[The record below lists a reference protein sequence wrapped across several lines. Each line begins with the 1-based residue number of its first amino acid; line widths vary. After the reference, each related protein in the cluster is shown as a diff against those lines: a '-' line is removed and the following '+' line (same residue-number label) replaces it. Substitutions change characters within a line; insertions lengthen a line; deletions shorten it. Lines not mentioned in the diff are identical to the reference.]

1 MALGKHHILQELI
14 IPPSTEQIPPFEG
27 WLVARVAEGVGYW
40 LQHDLP
46 AYQLNIGDVFVATDI
61 REGQLRA
68 SQLDPLKLQ
77 FFTVQPRQ
85 LEGLLSVVEWH
96 RIELAGRQPRVPVRI
111 FGSRD
116 SIGQKF
122 TRLANLSHTE
132 KLPLRCALLQ
142 LWAAATADLTTPME
156 VPLEEGNKVRARF
169 WWLLSRLTQ
178 MELGLSSPIE
188 LARQVNCSERH
199 FRALFRQEFGV
210 SMHDYQAAQKLN
222 FDRQLPREPAEKT
235 SDNEC
240 RKQKRIHVMGQK
252 APAGKLSRP
261 RARRVRSETP
271 FAKNRNRTNVE
282 V

>member
-1 MALGKHHILQELI
+1 MALGQHLILQELT

-40 LQHDLP
+40 LQHDRP
-46 AYQLNIGDVFVATDI
+46 ACQLTVGDVFVATEVRD
-61 REGQLRA
+61 GQLRA

-96 RIELAGRQPRVPVRI
+96 RIDLAGRQPTVPVRV
-111 FGSRD
+111 FGSMD

-142 LWAAATADLTTPME
+142 LWAAATADLSTAVE
-156 VPLEEGNKVRARF
+156 VPSKEGNKVRARF
-169 WWLLSRLTQ
+169 WWLLSRITR
-178 MELGLSSPIE
+178 MELGFSSPIE

-210 SMHDYQAAQKLN
+210 SMHDFQAAQKPN
-222 FDRQLPREPAEKT
+222 FDRQLPREAAEKT

-240 RKQKRIHVMGQK
+240 RKQKRIHVMRQK
-252 APAGKLSRP
+252 TGANKITQP
-261 RARRVRSETP
+261 RARRVTSETP
-271 FAKNRNRTNVE
+271 FAKNRNRSSVQA
-282 V
+282 

>member
-1 MALGKHHILQELI
+1 MALGQHLILQELT

-40 LQHDLP
+40 LQHDRP
-46 AYQLNIGDVFVATDI
+46 ACQLTVGDVFVATEI
-61 REGQLRA
+61 RDGQLRA

-96 RIELAGRQPRVPVRI
+96 RIDLAGRQSAVPVRI
-111 FGSRD
+111 FGGMD

-142 LWAAATADLTTPME
+142 LWAAATADLSTPVE
-156 VPLEEGNKVRARF
+156 VPSEEGSKVRARF
-169 WWLLSRLTQ
+169 LWLLSRITR
-178 MELGLSSPIE
+178 MELGFSSPIE
-188 LARQVNCSERH
+188 LARHVNCSERH

-222 FDRQLPREPAEKT
+222 FDRQLPREAAEKT

-240 RKQKRIHVMGQK
+240 RKQKRIHVMRQK
-252 APAGKLSRP
+252 TGANKITRP
-261 RARRVRSETP
+261 RARRVISETP
-271 FAKNRNRTNVE
+271 FAKNRNRTSVQA
-282 V
+282 